1 MTPHHGSRLVARE
14 ESAKPPGAPRPR
26 CSGTIVLVL
35 SGPIGPADVMA
46 LGERARVLLGGID
59 ADLVVCDVGALDD
72 PDAAAVDAL
81 AHLQVTARRMG
92 RRIHL
97 RRACGELREL
107 LILMGLD
114 AILPPDAASGLESL
128 GQTEERE
135 QALRVEKE

>member
-1 MTPHHGSRLVARE
+1 
-14 ESAKPPGAPRPR
+14 
-26 CSGTIVLVL
+26 
-35 SGPIGPADVMA
+35 MA

-135 QALRVEKE
+135 QALRVEKEADPGDPAI